1 MGESIIIRQQIRG
14 INSKILAK
22 DIIYEGA
29 RLDTFIG
36 IVADVLQ
43 NNGLTGDVTVLDLKE
58 ELISDEISDKIQ
70 MIKPDEC
77 ILQVN
82 SRVYADN
89 DKVKIIKEL
98 KEIGYKIITII
109 NKEDT
114 IFTLAKIFSDYI
126 KINIED
132 IADISVQGFSCKRIA
147 YNVNKAEDYA
157 LAEASGIEYYEGS
170 YISIGETIEI
180 KSSQHSEVNFIMV
193 IRMISEER
201 NINEIGKVVAQD
213 SLISARI
220 IRLANSVAFGGNNID
235 SVDKAIVRVGL
246 SKLKKL
252 IYLLQFSRNS
262 KVPEELLQTSYHRAV
277 FCERIT
283 KKSKILTIKDSE
295 AYMIGLFS
303 TLEALTG
310 HPVSEEIASM
320 GLSEAVEEALVY
332 RDGDGGKLLNLIR
345 AYEDGNIK
353 RIKSGIAGIGV
364 NESEFNKIYV
374 DTIEEVANLWKMMTN
389 IGGK

>member
-1 MGESIIIRQQIRG
+1 
-14 INSKILAK
+14 
-22 DIIYEGA
+22 
-29 RLDTFIG
+29 
-36 IVADVLQ
+36 
-43 NNGLTGDVTVLDLKE
+43 
-58 ELISDEISDKIQ
+58 

-98 KEIGYKIITII
+98 KEIGYKIITVI

-213 SLISARI
+213 SLMSARI
-220 IRLANSVAFGGNNID
+220 IRLANSVAFGGKNID

-246 SKLKKL
+246 SQLKKL

-345 AYEDGNIK
+345 A
-353 RIKSGIAGIGV
+353 
-364 NESEFNKIYV
+364 
-374 DTIEEVANLWKMMTN
+374 
-389 IGGK
+389 